1 MRCLIMIAFIIGLF
15 FYTMNKRKF
24 ETMKGN
30 MFEDCPNIL
39 LQQGKELVLLNT
51 KKAKI
56 PGVNP
61 IHFESL
67 EDYVEYL
74 EWQRNTGTFCPVL
87 YLQKTYDSQN
97 NAGYR
102 ILPDPFDPNAG
113 LPSKPPHMNENIP
126 GKAGPCSQLTD
137 AGRGHDRPHNKGSY
151 PGFDPLNQYIGEFTC
166 LDKMKPKQMQES
178 KKQMKDFEGNTTF
191 YRNIEGM
198 VSREFNHVEGGS
210 KHFQIPYSSLS
221 DLKLDQDVM
230 AKLDEMVEHN
240 RFMKHS

>member
-1 MRCLIMIAFIIGLF
+1 MRCLIIIAFIIGLF
-15 FYTMNKRKF
+15 FYTSNKSKF

-30 MFEDCPNIL
+30 MFEDCPNLL
-39 LQQGKELVLLNT
+39 LQQGKELHLLNT
-51 KKAKI
+51 KKPKI
-56 PGVNP
+56 PGINP

-113 LPSKPPHMNENIP
+113 LPSRPPHMDENIS
-126 GKAGPCSQLTD
+126 GKEEGCKQLSD
-137 AGRGHDRPHNKGSY
+137 ASRGHGRKYNKGSY
-151 PGFDPLNQYIGEFTC
+151 PGFDPLNQYIGDFTC
-166 LDKMKPKQMQES
+166 LDKMKPKQETKEQ
-178 KKQMKDFEGNTTF
+178 KGKLYKDV
-191 YRNIEGM
+191 EGM
-198 VSREFNHVEGGS
+198 VTSEFNDVKGGV
-210 KHFQIPYSSLS
+210 KHFQMPYSSLN
-221 DLKLDQDVM
+221 DLNLDQKVM
-230 AKLDEMVEHN
+230 AKLDEMVEHD